1 MRRSESWRHLNLKK
15 LAAQWAYANGFRCI
29 GIEVRAPRSRF
40 RVDVAAYRPG
50 RMSEPVVVIFE
61 CKQSRPDLLRDI
73 AEIDT
78 MRGKLREL
86 QRKTDDVG

>member
-1 MRRSESWRHLNLKK
+1 MGRSESWRHLNLKK
-15 LAAQWAYANGFRCI
+15 LAAQWAYTNGFRCI

-40 RVDVAAYRPG
+40 RVDVAAHRPG

-73 AEIDT
+73 ADISCP
-78 MRGKLREL
+78 
-86 QRKTDDVG
+86 